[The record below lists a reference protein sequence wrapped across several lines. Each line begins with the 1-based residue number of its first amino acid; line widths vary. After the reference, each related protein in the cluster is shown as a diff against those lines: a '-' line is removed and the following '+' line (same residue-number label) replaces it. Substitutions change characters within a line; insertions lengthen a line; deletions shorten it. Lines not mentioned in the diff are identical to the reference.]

1 MKTFIQKYKLNIVS
15 ALTIMSLVAYS
26 LIVSGLR
33 YETNDDATLS
43 NIANGAFGSNS
54 QDLIY
59 INIFLSCFIK
69 LAHTAFPT
77 INFVVFIQLA
87 LVFISLYFIVLVI
100 EEKFGIVT
108 GTAISIILF
117 LPFST
122 ELISKFQYVK
132 TSTIIITAGL
142 ILIATNLSKT
152 NIRMFIGYFLV
163 IMGCQIRFESFIS
176 TGALCAFTLLY
187 YFFNLSRKDK
197 VKACVQMILM
207 FTIVFSL
214 EIAHNLYY
222 TNTPEWKEFTLYNSA
237 RTQLSDYKENY
248 IPLYFEQVMERGF
261 SENDV
266 QMLYS
271 RNFFD
276 NSVFDIETINKASA
290 AVGPKPIKNI
300 IADYLHIVLNLS
312 RLLGE
317 KFYRIGF
324 VFSVILFIASNRKS
338 KVYQFCT
345 FVMFSALLMYLMI
358 VNRFMGRIEAMLIIA
373 LAVNILIVHTPA
385 KVKNKSTDTA
395 VILFMIAVILFNLP
409 VQVSYQKG
417 KYISYTEESKRYENT
432 VIQMSSNKDNLY
444 LFDPVQTDCFA
455 GYDIFNPRPKDFFSN
470 ICPTGSW
477 YSNSVY
483 TNSVLEEFGLHSP
496 LIDSVNKPN
505 IYISNEFIDIKLKYV
520 QEHFNKNVYCVKIT
534 DNGLCDYQFRMD

>member
-26 LIVSGLR
+26 LIVSSLR

-197 VKACVQMILM
+197 VKACV
-207 FTIVFSL
+207 
-214 EIAHNLYY
+214 
-222 TNTPEWKEFTLYNSA
+222 
-237 RTQLSDYKENY
+237 
-248 IPLYFEQVMERGF
+248 
-261 SENDV
+261 
-266 QMLYS
+266 
-271 RNFFD
+271 
-276 NSVFDIETINKASA
+276 
-290 AVGPKPIKNI
+290 
-300 IADYLHIVLNLS
+300 
-312 RLLGE
+312 
-317 KFYRIGF
+317 
-324 VFSVILFIASNRKS
+324 
-338 KVYQFCT
+338 
-345 FVMFSALLMYLMI
+345 
-358 VNRFMGRIEAMLIIA
+358 
-373 LAVNILIVHTPA
+373 
-385 KVKNKSTDTA
+385 
-395 VILFMIAVILFNLP
+395 
-409 VQVSYQKG
+409 
-417 KYISYTEESKRYENT
+417 
-432 VIQMSSNKDNLY
+432 
-444 LFDPVQTDCFA
+444 
-455 GYDIFNPRPKDFFSN
+455 
-470 ICPTGSW
+470 
-477 YSNSVY
+477 
-483 TNSVLEEFGLHSP
+483 
-496 LIDSVNKPN
+496 
-505 IYISNEFIDIKLKYV
+505 
-520 QEHFNKNVYCVKIT
+520 
-534 DNGLCDYQFRMD
+534 